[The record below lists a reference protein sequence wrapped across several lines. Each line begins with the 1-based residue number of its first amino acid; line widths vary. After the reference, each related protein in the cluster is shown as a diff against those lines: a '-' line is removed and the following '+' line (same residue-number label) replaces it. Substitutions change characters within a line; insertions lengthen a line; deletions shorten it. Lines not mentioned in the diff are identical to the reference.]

1 MNSAEESA
9 VGNLLLFGKETLVLI
24 LRDCVVTWPEQ
35 KGRMDG

>member
-1 MNSAEESA
+1 MKSVEESA
-9 VGNLLLFGKETLVLI
+9 VGNLLPFGKETVALI